1 MPEVMLGGIPI
12 RLHSGAVQQEY
23 TPLGGVTRA
32 RRSGGALVIMRHWA
46 KTAITLRGTGWMGPG
61 FAGLDFDQ
69 PLVLRCT
76 APLSLTTTSLTG
88 HIVGKYRADYE
99 PWSLFFDG
107 RDWHPAEIE
116 MTDNA
121 FVLTEAPGALQYQVC
136 WMPEFEVSC
145 DRPGLALDP
154 STATFDWTIP
164 TEEI

>member
-32 RRSGGALVIMRHWA
+32 RRSGGALVIMRHFE

-61 FAGLDFDQ
+61 FAGLDFNQ

-76 APLSLTTTSLTG
+76 APLSLTTSNLTG
-88 HIVGKYRADYE
+88 AIVGTVRADVP
-99 PWSLFFDG
+99 PWALAFDG
-107 RDWHPAEIE
+107 RDWLPAEVVVTGNSFE
-116 MTDNA
+116 
-121 FVLTEAPGALQYQVC
+121 LTGVPGALQYQVC

-145 DRPGLALDP
+145 ERPTQALDP
-154 STATFDWTIP
+154 ATATFDWTIT